1 LNVSHLNKILLE
13 VWSFTSVS
21 EIDSQ
26 LLLLLSWRK
35 AMRQDVTLGKN
46 EVRQNAA
53 LFASAI
59 D

>member
-1 LNVSHLNKILLE
+1 LNVSHLNRILLE